1 MEKTNE
7 INEHIKELDKLIKS
21 GNIKDALF
29 LVQVIYAELY
39 NIYVSAK
46 V

>member
-1 MEKTNE
+1 ME
-7 INEHIKELDKLIKS
+7 INEISERIKELDKLVTS

-29 LVQVIYAELY
+29 LVQLIYAELY

-46 V
+46 M